1 LNFDEYQVGAFR
13 TCKQFGQL
21 PADLA
26 HMSLGLATE
35 SGEFT
40 TVVKRAAIY
49 DKPIDAQAKGHMLE
63 ELGDILWYVAGACSH
78 LGESLEEVAANN
90 LAKLK
95 LRFPEKYSNEAA
107 EGRADKGGLDARSS

>member
-1 LNFDEYQVGAFR
+1 MNFNEYQIGAFR
-13 TCKQFGQL
+13 TCKQFGDL
-21 PADLA
+21 PQDLV

-49 DKPIDAQAKGHMLE
+49 DKGIGPNETLHMKE
-63 ELGDILWYVAGACSH
+63 ELGDILWYLAGACSH
-78 LGESLEEVAANN
+78 LGLSLEDVAANN

-95 LRFPEKYSNEAA
+95 LRFPDKYSDEAA
-107 EGRADKGGLDARSS
+107 EGRADKGGLSARES